1 MSDDPQDP
9 GLDMGALLEQAQQM
23 GEQLMAAQA
32 EAAAK
37 VVEGQSGGG
46 AVRIEVTGAGEF
58 ISVKIAPGAV
68 NPDDVEMLEDL
79 VLAALHDA
87 TKQLEEAAGAEGGA
101 GLDLGGLDLGGLDL
115 GGLLGGGDE

>member
-1 MSDDPQDP
+1 
-9 GLDMGALLEQAQQM
+9 MGALFEQAQQM
-23 GEQLMAAQA
+23 SEQLMAAQA

-37 VVEGQSGGG
+37 VFQGQSGGG

-58 ISVKIAPGAV
+58 VSVKIAPGAV

-87 TKQLEEAAGAEGGA
+87 TAKAAEASEGAGGLDLG

-115 GGLLGGGDE
+115 GGLLGPGGDE

>member
-1 MSDDPQDP
+1 
-9 GLDMGALLEQAQQM
+9 MGALLEQAQQM
-23 GEQLMAAQA
+23 SEQLMAAQA
-32 EAAAK
+32 EAAAT

-58 ISVKIAPGAV
+58 VSVKIAPGAV

-87 TKQLEEAAGAEGGA
+87 TKNMGEAAGGGDLDL
-101 GLDLGGLDLGGLDL
+101 GSLDLGGLDM
-115 GGLLGGGDE
+115 GGLLGGDES